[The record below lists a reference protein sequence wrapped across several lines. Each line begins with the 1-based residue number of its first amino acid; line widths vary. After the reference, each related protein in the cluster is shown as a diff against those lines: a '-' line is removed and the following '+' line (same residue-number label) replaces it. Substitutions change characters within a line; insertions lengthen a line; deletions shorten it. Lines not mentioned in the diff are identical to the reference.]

1 MATKYEKNELVV
13 WDWLIIGVY
22 FAICLGLGIYV
33 SIVIRSTNFLV
44 KYFVRIWLSKME
56 RLAKIINGFYGLII
70 RIFSTRVEI
79 STWCTE
85 LKFLSA
91 Q

>member
-33 SIVIRSTNFLV
+33 SIFIILTSVL
-44 KYFVRIWLSKME
+44 KYFVRTLSN
-56 RLAKIINGFYGLII
+56 I
-70 RIFSTRVEI
+70 
-79 STWCTE
+79 
-85 LKFLSA
+85 
-91 Q
+91 